1 MIYTQNLFQ
10 STQLLP
16 DRHTCKAITAAQTY
30 FQMHCLSKSFSLCW
44 EAKLHFTTCQFCTR
58 LWITSS
64 HLPLGTRI
72 LALSLC
78 WGSVYSNWNT
88 TGGNSDRNQCLI
100 AFQEWERFFCLLYFS
115 ATRFSHNFCKVAGG
129 SHYKCRIQAFQKVF
143 TNLLI
148 FISTSNIFKK
158 VIKPPSWDLLLEKV

>member
-1 MIYTQNLFQ
+1 MDILSDALSFQKLFLVLRGKI
-10 STQLLP
+10 TLHNMPVL
-16 DRHTCKAITAAQTY
+16 HTSLN
-30 FQMHCLSKSFSLCW
+30 HLKSPASW
-44 EAKLHFTTCQFCTR
+44 NKD
-58 LWITSS
+58 
-64 HLPLGTRI
+64 LG
-72 LALSLC
+72 LSLC

-100 AFQEWERFFCLLYFS
+100 AFQEWESFFCLLYFS